1 MIRTMI
7 GPINEF
13 VNENVDYTSESLKA
27 IIEFAKRELSST
39 RFRGGQYTLVLITSH
54 ETNDRGYSIKDIV
67 PLVKTLTGENTLVIL
82 PAYVEWCE
90 FDSDGEEQFLSA
102 QQAIMD
108 QVELYSHNGFIA
120 MDKDPYKEEFLVPLI
135 YGNVLGNKI
144 YSAMTEQDKSD
155 DKEPTIKQNETAEER
170 IKNTYKE
177 FIKEDEKMLIS
188 LADQPNIQV
197 IVRNMSNGVYDS
209 IDDLPITALDKV
221 YLYGNSLIGFAI
233 EWNIFKSKTI
243 FLDNK
248 STAELFDIQA
258 NLITAGHNLAEC
270 YKNTKI
276 RLSADDFELIEK
288 FRNALQAYAVEHTT
302 K

>member
-13 VNENVDYTSESLKA
+13 ASEDIKHESLKT
-27 IIEFAKRELSST
+27 IIEFAKRELTSAQ
-39 RFRGGQYTLVLITSH
+39 FGAGQYTLVLITSH
-54 ETNDRGYSIKDIV
+54 ETDDEDYSIKDIV
-67 PLVKTLTGENTLVIL
+67 SLVKTLTGENTLVIL
-82 PAYVEWCE
+82 PAYFEWCE
-90 FDSDGEEQFLSA
+90 IDSNDKDQFIDA

-120 MDKDPYKEEFLVPLI
+120 MDNDSYKEELLVPMI

-144 YSAMTEQDKSD
+144 YTAMTEQDKSD
-155 DKEPTIKQNETAEER
+155 VKESITKQNETAEER
-170 IKNTYKE
+170 IKNAYKE
-177 FIKEDEKMLIS
+177 TIKEDEKMIIS
-188 LADQPNIQV
+188 LAEQPVIQ
-197 IVRNMSNGVYDS
+197 ISVRNMWERVYKS
-209 IDDLPITALDKV
+209 IDELPITVLDRI
-221 YLYGNSLIGFAI
+221 YLYGNSLTEFLV
-233 EWNIFKSKTI
+233 EWDNFKSKTR

-276 RLSADDFELIEK
+276 RLSVDDFELIEE
-288 FRNALQAYAVEHTT
+288 FRNALQAYTVERVT